1 MNKQDSTHSFEAL
14 STRIIRYRRRVMP
27 RRKLVSIIGTIAI
40 SAFSVLDAGAQ
51 EPHQQVRFVPD
62 VVGQFNALTTR
73 PDAMGFHIGDG
84 PDPSQCRH
92 HQALIRTAAADGTPY
107 FIVSRSGPPR
117 DFCIESIDPIHVG
130 NPIAN
135 LYVVRMG
142 SRDTQGERLRSNR
155 LRRDLATSS
164 TPPEADDRVVRS
176 IPYDGST
183 ADWPHYDHP
192 GGMQQVGNIVALGV
206 EFPARIF
213 VGPGPDDWVQEDP
226 GAPPVLVQFLD
237 VTDPENPRKKST
249 FVPPQL
255 DARAGVVAL
264 TPCGAGRTGMPC
276 PSGRYLLALTGG
288 NNSRIDFYV
297 STATEDD
304 GSTDLARSNLSW
316 TWLDKWE
323 ADPGVDC
330 QNFVCT
336 PRLSDDEGRLGVNWP
351 TDDAHQGLQF
361 LREGNLN
368 GALYLAG
375 ARGAAFGDDFIDLY
389 RVDLESSEVRLTWVS
404 SRHKI
409 SHPAG
414 EGESAGP
421 EIADFRAGS
430 AFHVTPSGEL
440 LFYATE
446 HDNDGPA
453 EEVSNGRGSVKM
465 GEWRH
470 IDMVRPNSP
479 ALAPTVEVG
488 GPYVVDE
495 GGSVV
500 LSASGRPPI
509 TKAWIQLFEDPDYS
523 QRYVTVD
530 YSDRYKDNF
539 DDFER
544 LDPGFFGD
552 VNGATD
558 EASSWRWFAPFGCT
572 LRVNEHS
579 FGDSRFPGIHKT
591 FFGTGRVQEEP
602 DLHTVPD
609 DYSSGSMNDNISS
622 MQFFANCDAYYNAAI
637 GVAWDFDLN
646 GVFETIGQNP
656 IFSAAELDGPSVR
669 SVLVRAQHPTDETSL
684 GHSAP
689 VTVEIRVR
697 NVPPN
702 IASFALVDSLG
713 LKVGADVPFA
723 LVNLEYAA
731 AGSFTDPGK
740 PDHQTATLNFGDGP
754 SVPSSTFD
762 VFSDAFGG
770 VTGQLRKGH
779 SYGAPGTYAIR
790 LEVTDDDGGLTPVSR
805 SVTVVS
811 PIEALQSIVNQ
822 IDLLLS
828 GSPNSRVIA
837 ALRDARNNLAGNPN
851 GNPRNGALQELAN
864 GDLVAA
870 LVKIKAAITAL
881 ERAEAAGGGNLSALK
896 YLLGLTGESI
906 AQGVYL
912 NAVAAVGSPS
922 PGQAAQLQ
930 RIRQAISDGH
940 ARLLSGDYVGAIDLF
955 KDAVGRALS
964 LL

>member
-1 MNKQDSTHSFEAL
+1 MNKRNSKHSCEVFSSRTDSC
-14 STRIIRYRRRVMP
+14 RKRVMQ
-27 RRKLVSIIGTIAI
+27 RRQLVSIFGALAIA
-40 SAFSVLDAGAQ
+40 AFSVRDVSAQ
-51 EPHQQVRFVPD
+51 EPHQQVRFVPN
-62 VVGQFNALTTR
+62 VVGQFNALSSR
-73 PDAMGFHIGDG
+73 PDPMGFHIGDG

-92 HQALIRTAAADGTPY
+92 HQALIRTEAADGTPY

-117 DFCIESIDPIHVG
+117 DFCDETIDPFHVG

-142 SRDTQGERLRSNR
+142 SRDKQGERLRSNR
-155 LRRDLATSS
+155 LRRDLATRY
-164 TPPEADDRVVRS
+164 TPPEAEDRVVRS
-176 IPYDGST
+176 IPYDGT
-183 ADWPHYDHP
+183 AEWPHYDHP

-206 EFPARIF
+206 EYPARNF
-213 VGPGPDDWVQEDP
+213 VGPYPGHWEQEDP
-226 GAPPVLVQFLD
+226 NAPPVLVQFLD
-237 VTDPENPRKKST
+237 VTDPENPQIKSVFKPT
-249 FVPPQL
+249 ETQPDGSPGVP
-255 DARAGVVAL
+255 DASAGVVAL
-264 TPCGAGRTGMPC
+264 TQCGADRAGLPC
-276 PSGRYLLALTGG
+276 AMGHYLMAMTGG
-288 NNSRIDFYV
+288 RNGNRIIHFFE
-297 STATEDD
+297 SN
-304 GSTDLARSNLSW
+304 STDLGSGELSW
-316 TWLDKWE
+316 RLLYTWHKE
-323 ADPGVDC
+323 EV
-330 QNFVCT
+330 
-336 PRLSDDEGRLGVNWP
+336 LGGEWHTN
-351 TDDAHQGLQF
+351 HQTLQF
-361 LREGNLN
+361 LREGDLS

-389 RVDLESSEVRLTWVS
+389 RVDLEGSAVQLTWVS
-404 SRHKI
+404 SQHKV

-421 EIADFRAGS
+421 EIADFRAAS
-430 AFHVTPSGEL
+430 VFHVTPSGEL

-453 EEVSNGRGSVKM
+453 EEVPNGRGSVKM

-470 IDMVRPNSP
+470 IGMVRPDSP
-479 ALAPTVEVG
+479 TLAPSVAVG

-509 TKAWIQLFEDPDYS
+509 TKAWIQLFEHPDYAH
-523 QRYVTVD
+523 RYVVVD
-530 YSDRYKDNF
+530 YDDRNKDNF
-539 DDFER
+539 DNFEH

-558 EASSWRWFAPFGCT
+558 EASAWRWFAPVGCT

-579 FGDSRFPGIHKT
+579 FGDSRFPGSRT
-591 FFGTGRVQEEP
+591 RTLFGTGRVEEEP
-602 DLHTVPD
+602 DLHAVLND
-609 DYSSGSMNDNISS
+609 AGDGSMNDKISS
-622 MQFFANCDAYYNAAI
+622 MQFFANCDAYYNAPI

-669 SVLVRAQHPTDETSL
+669 SVLVRAQHPSDESSL
-684 GHSAP
+684 GRSAP

-713 LKVGADVPFA
+713 LKVGSDVPFA

-740 PDHQTATLNFGDGP
+740 PDHQTATLNFGDGA
-754 SVPSSTFD
+754 SVPSGTFD

-770 VTGQLRKGH
+770 VTGQLRKRH
-779 SYGAPGTYAIR
+779 SYGTPGTYTMR
-790 LEVTDDDGGLTPVSR
+790 VEVTDDDGGLTAASR
-805 SVTVVS
+805 SIYVVS
-811 PIEALQSIVNQ
+811 PIDALQSLVNQ
-822 IDLLLS
+822 IDQLMS
-828 GSPNSRVIA
+828 GATNPTVVR
-837 ALRDARNNLAGNPN
+837 ALRDARNNLDGNPN
-851 GNPRNGALQELAN
+851 GNPHNGALDELAN

-870 LVKIKAAITAL
+870 LVKIGAAITAL

-896 YLLGLTGESI
+896 YLLGLTGEAI
-906 AQGVYL
+906 AQGAYL

-930 RIRQAISDGH
+930 RIRQAISDGQ

>member
-1 MNKQDSTHSFEAL
+1 MQ
-14 STRIIRYRRRVMP
+14 RRQ
-27 RRKLVSIIGTIAI
+27 LVWIIGTLAIA
-40 SAFSVLDAGAQ
+40 AFSVRNVSAQ

-62 VVGQFNALTTR
+62 VVGQFNALSRR
-73 PDAMGFHIGDG
+73 PDALGFHIGDG

-117 DFCIESIDPIHVG
+117 DFCIESIDPFHVG

-142 SRDTQGERLRSNR
+142 SRDKQGERLRSNR

-176 IPYDGST
+176 IPYDDST
-183 ADWPHYDHP
+183 AEWPHYDHP

-226 GAPPVLVQFLD
+226 SAKPVLVQFLD
-237 VTDPENPRKKST
+237 VTDPENPQIKSVFKPT
-249 FVPPQL
+249 ETQPDGSPGRP
-255 DARAGVVAL
+255 DASAGVVAL
-264 TPCGAGRTGMPC
+264 TQCGADRAGLPCATGH
-276 PSGRYLLALTGG
+276 YLMAITGG
-288 NNSRIDFYV
+288 RNENKIIDFYE
-297 STATEDD
+297 SN
-304 GSTDLARSNLSW
+304 STDLGSRELSW
-316 TWLDKWE
+316 KLLYTWHKEEVVGGDWHT
-323 ADPGVDC
+323 
-330 QNFVCT
+330 N
-336 PRLSDDEGRLGVNWP
+336 
-351 TDDAHQGLQF
+351 HQTLHF
-361 LREGNLN
+361 LREGNLS

-375 ARGAAFGDDFIDLY
+375 ARGESDGFIGFDDFMDLY
-389 RVDLESSEVRLTWVS
+389 RVDLDGSQVRLTWVS

-414 EGESAGP
+414 EGESAGS
-421 EIADFRAGS
+421 EIADFRAGA

-479 ALAPTVEVG
+479 TLAPTVEVG

-530 YSDRYKDNF
+530 YSDRYKENF

-552 VNGATD
+552 VNGSTD

-579 FGDSRFPGIHKT
+579 LGDSNFLGGRHKT
-591 FFGTGRVQEEP
+591 LFGTGRVEQES

-609 DYSSGSMNDNISS
+609 DDGNGSMNDKISS
-622 MQFFANCDAYYNAAI
+622 MEFFANCDAYYNAPI
-637 GVAWDFDLN
+637 GVAWDFDRN
-646 GVFETIGQNP
+646 GVFETIGNNP

-669 SVLVRAQHPTDETSL
+669 SVLVRAQHPTDQTSL

-689 VTVEIRVR
+689 MTVEIRVR

-713 LKVGADVPFA
+713 LRVGNDVPFA

-740 PDHQTATLNFGDGP
+740 PDHQTAILNFGDGA

-770 VTGQLRKGH
+770 ATGQLRKRH
-779 SYGAPGTYAIR
+779 SYGTPGTYAMR
-790 LEVTDDDGGLTPVSR
+790 VEVTDDDGGLTAASR
-805 SVTVVS
+805 SITVVS
-811 PIEALQSIVNQ
+811 PIAALQSVVNQ

-828 GSPNSRVIA
+828 GSLNSRVIA

-864 GDLVAA
+864 GDLTAA
-870 LVKIKAAITAL
+870 LVKIKAAIKSL
-881 ERAEAAGGGNLSALK
+881 ESAEAAGGGNLSALK
-896 YLLGLTGESI
+896 YLLGLTGESV
-906 AQGVYL
+906 AQGAYL
-912 NAVAAVGSPS
+912 NAVAAVGSPN

-930 RIRQAISDGH
+930 RISQAISDGH
-940 ARLLSGDYVGAIDLF
+940 ARLSSGDYVGAIDLF